1 MKKHFLTLHREN
13 LNTGNIGWSGTGGFA
28 DYQKITFG
36 SDKGIFEKM
45 FTFKRKKINIVI
57 VPKYTFVKRSGR
69 A

>member
-45 FTFKRKKINIVI
+45 FTFKRKK
-57 VPKYTFVKRSGR
+57 
-69 A
+69 